1 MSQTYS
7 YRAVLTSNDMFGSLN
22 AIREATPLAR
32 CEEGFWLVTRHADVQ
47 KFSKRTGELSDFV
60 SSDPRN
66 MTGYADLRP
75 YGTSEGPL
83 ATWITNKLLY
93 SDPPKHTEMRQPV
106 QHQFTRKAIETSAG
120 QIAGDLCR
128 ATLAGLD
135 GAAQFDVVADLAV
148 PYVVGVSTRLLGI
161 PEADV
166 PQVYTWLTEVAKA
179 DNGAHMMDGG
189 QVDAASEAISQLRD
203 YLRQVASRRR
213 SGESVPSQLLLSPP
227 QPEEPL
233 DDVTIDRMLE
243 MLAGT
248 SSTVGTIVTSF
259 AALADAPDQWAR
271 LKDRSVSITAAVEEL
286 LRYTS
291 VASGGTR
298 FVIEPFS
305 LHSVDFVPGDT
316 VELDMRSANRDPRVF
331 ENPDSLDLGR
341 SPNPHLVFGDGRHR
355 CLGEHVVRVY
365 TQAAVE
371 VLVDTFSA
379 LSLPEGPPTLLEDRT
394 GILGYESL
402 KAEVSWAPSA

>member
-1 MSQTYS
+1 MPETYS
-7 YRAVLTSNDMFGSLN
+7 YKAVLTGNDLFGGLN
-22 AIREATPLAR
+22 AIREATPLAW

-47 KFSKRTGELSDFV
+47 KFSKRTGEFSDFV

-75 YGTSEGPL
+75 YGTSDGPL
-83 ATWITNKLLY
+83 ASWITNKLLY
-93 SDPPKHTEMRQPV
+93 ADPPKHTQMRQPV
-106 QHQFTRKAIETSAG
+106 QPQFTRKAIETSAG
-120 QIAGDLCR
+120 QIATDICR
-128 ATLAGLD
+128 AALESLD
-135 GAAQFDVVADLAV
+135 RAAEFDVVTDLAV

-161 PEADV
+161 PQADV
-166 PQVYTWLTEVAKA
+166 PQVYRWLTEIAKA
-179 DNGAHMMDGG
+179 DNGAHMMNGA
-189 QVDAASEAISQLRD
+189 QVGDASEAITQLRE
-203 YLRQVASRRR
+203 YLRQMSQRRR
-213 SGESVPSQLLLSPP
+213 SGESVPSQLLLSPARS
-227 QPEEPL
+227 EEPL
-233 DDVTIDRMLE
+233 DEVTIDRMLE

-259 AALADAPDQWAR
+259 AALASSPDQWAR
-271 LKDRSVSITAAVEEL
+271 LKTREVDLTTAVEEL

-331 ENPDSLDLGR
+331 DNPDTLDLGR
-341 SPNPHLVFGDGRHR
+341 NPNHHLVFGDGRHR

-371 VLVDTFSA
+371 VMVDAFST
-379 LSLPEGPPTLLEDRT
+379 LSLPDGPPTLLEDRT

-402 KAEVSWAPSA
+402 KAQVAWAGAA